1 MGILTNRRRCHLQLD
16 NLKLLVFVSK
26 NLPSDFRVG
35 CKPPSNLVELIRTY
49 LDFEKDSKEFEDS
62 FEQDGHIKC

>member
-1 MGILTNRRRCHLQLD
+1 VRTH
-16 NLKLLVFVSK
+16 
-26 NLPSDFRVG
+26 LPSDFKVG

-49 LDFEKDSKEFEDS
+49 LDFEKDLKEFEDS